1 MSSER
6 TRLMLYEDL
15 KGIVRVE
22 SADELIESLPPVGWG
37 EVATKADFVLVRPE
51 MDALRA
57 ELRGEMGAL
66 RTELRGEMGAL
77 RTELRGEMAERHGEL
92 AELRADF
99 RTEMAA
105 LRVDLQR
112 WTIATLIAMTGLFG
126 AIVFGAV
133 KLSG

>member
-6 TRLMLYEDL
+6 TR
-15 KGIVRVE
+15 
-22 SADELIESLPPVGWG
+22 PPVGWG
-37 EVATKADFVLVRPE
+37 DVATKADFVLVRLE

-57 ELRGEMGAL
+57 ELRGEMAEL
-66 RTELRGEMGAL
+66 RAELRGEM
-77 RTELRGEMAERHGEL
+77 

-105 LRVDLQR
+105 LRIDLQR

-133 KLSG
+133 KLGG